1 MSTPTVDYANVP
13 LPEVRVMTN
22 RLLSAETTEKIL
34 NDIDVIHNLRQ
45 INMSGESLPRTIN
58 SGPAKGLA
66 NNHTERKVIHVNG
79 HEVELHC
86 LVGAFYIELSVTDE
100 AEMDKTVD
108 EIKAAFDRTIPDGYT
123 IDVGRYSKYRPSL
136 HDYRSA

>member
-13 LPEVRVMTN
+13 LPEVRVMTH

-79 HEVELHC
+79 HEVERARLPAQDARHGLAVAGVHGKAQRADQRPP
-86 LVGAFYIELSVTDE
+86 LVAE
-100 AEMDKTVD
+100 AQIFTAS
-108 EIKAAFDRTIPDGYT
+108 ISDR
-123 IDVGRYSKYRPSL
+123 
-136 HDYRSA
+136 